1 MRWQQHEDNPAFI
14 QVFCTMLFTE
24 QETPA
29 HSLMD
34 RRDYLG
40 WQPPSSAH
48 ATTHYEQYLSQHRY
62 QFHIGIN
69 KLPQMLRQ
77 TIKRD
82 TIIF

>member
-1 MRWQQHEDNPAFI
+1 MRWQQYEVNLAFV
-14 QVFCTMLFTE
+14 QVSCTMLFTE

-48 ATTHYEQYLSQHRY
+48 ATEHYATVLVATQN
-62 QFHIGIN
+62 QFHINIT
-69 KLPQMLRQ
+69 KLPRTL
-77 TIKRD
+77 
-82 TIIF
+82 